1 MPESVN
7 IIVMSLNALNAH
19 PMSEKAPSATKMTR
33 AAPPKSGFP
42 PAVEVVVTGGRRV
55 HLEQILRELF
65 GACKPVDVDEG
76 IGGRYA
82 RVVDRVRAHHDRYK
96 IVPVQQNVFIK

>member
-1 MPESVN
+1 MPESGN
-7 IIVMSLNALNAH
+7 IIIMSLNAFSAH
-19 PMSEKAPSATKMTR
+19 PMSEKAQSATKMTR

-82 RVVDRVRAHHDRYK
+82 RVVDRVRAHHDWDHF
-96 IVPVQQNVFIK
+96 VPLHFMYDF